1 MDGHNIE
8 AIVKTNLRSPTGLTI
23 DVTTETLYWLDSKT
37 HSIES
42 SDRNGDNRHSVVTHN
57 VKNPF
62 AIAVFEDKL
71 YWTETVSKTV
81 ISVNKFTGDDRRIVI
96 THENIKSY
104 IPKGILIDHPL
115 TQPDG
120 KLKGNNTMYGIDND
134 HVCTVG

>member
-23 DVTTETLYWLDSKT
+23 DVTTEKLYWLDSKT
-37 HSIES
+37 HSIEF
-42 SDRNGDNRHSVVTHN
+42 SDLNGNNRHSVVTHN

-71 YWTETVSKTV
+71 YWTESVSKTV
-81 ISVNKFTGDDRRIVI
+81 ISVNKFTGVDRRVVI
-96 THENIKSY
+96 AHENISSY
-104 IPKGILIDHPL
+104 IPKGILIDHLL

-120 KLKGNNTMYGIDND
+120 KLRGKT
-134 HVCTVG
+134 HTVYI